1 MLEKYKNSQPYAY
14 ELLYNAIKN
23 NKISH
28 AYLFDTN
35 DNSDSND
42 IIMSFVKDI
51 MCQNIDADVDIICN
65 RIDNGNYVD
74 LKIIN
79 PDGLM
84 IKKEQMEEL
93 QEEFNMVSFEGN
105 YKIYVINECEKMNI
119 QAANS
124 ILKFLEEPV
133 DNIIAILVTNNI
145 NKVLKTIIS
154 RCQLVTLIKDSKISL
169 GKDTFECLS
178 YLFSNSENERK
189 EFLEDERNNVLYNAV
204 IEFISFYES
213 NGVDTIIY
221 IKKMWHDKF
230 KDRVDNLYAFDI
242 MINFYYDVLKY
253 KLNGQVK
260 VFISNMELVK
270 RLSVNDVNDIAR
282 KIELLI
288 NLRNLLVSN
297 LNINLLVD
305 YVVLN
310 LESR

>member
-1 MLEKYKNSQPYAY
+1 M
-14 ELLYNAIKN
+14 
-23 NKISH
+23 
-28 AYLFDTN
+28 
-35 DNSDSND
+35 
-42 IIMSFVKDI
+42 
-51 MCQNIDADVDIICN
+51 
-65 RIDNGNYVD
+65 
-74 LKIIN
+74 
-79 PDGLM
+79 
-84 IKKEQMEEL
+84 
-93 QEEFNMVSFEGN
+93 
-105 YKIYVINECEKMNI
+105 
-119 QAANS
+119 
-124 ILKFLEEPV
+124 
-133 DNIIAILVTNNI
+133 
-145 NKVLKTIIS
+145 
-154 RCQLVTLIKDSKISL
+154 
-169 GKDTFECLS
+169 
-178 YLFSNSENERK
+178 FSNSENERK
-189 EFLEDERNNVLYNAV
+189 EFLEDERNNVLYNTV

-305 YVVLN
+305 YMVLN